1 MEGQIYRT
9 SQWKSWL
16 YTVHWEIDQALAAD
30 CDLTVLYNDSGDD
43 VKENVDKKEMV
54 CVDIE
59 DIATQKQN
67 VPPSA
72 YFA

>member
-1 MEGQIYRT
+1 M
-9 SQWKSWL
+9 
-16 YTVHWEIDQALAAD
+16 HWERDQALAAD

-59 DIATQKQN
+59 DIAMQKQN